1 MKIIDWYILKRYLL
15 TFTMMLLLFVPIG
28 IMVDLSE
35 NVDKMIEKE
44 APFAAILEYY
54 GHFTVHYANLLFPFF
69 LFLSIIWFTSKL
81 ANNTEIIAILS
92 SGVSFMRFL
101 RPYLVGA
108 TLIAVVVFFMG
119 MFFVPAASKGYNEFR
134 QDYLKRHRTTTNNKR
149 LYNQINDDEIIYV
162 SSFNSVNKVGYNF
175 SLEHF
180 KDNRM
185 QYKITAQSI
194 AFNEQDTTYTMSNYF
209 KRVIGEREDI
219 FESERKKD
227 TVLDFDMEDLVPVS
241 YVAETKN
248 IFELNDFIER
258 EKLKGSANISAYQF
272 NLYKRWAAPL
282 TAFIL
287 TFIAVA
293 VSSMK
298 RRGGMGVNLLF
309 GIALAFVYIFFDKV
323 FGVLAEQSGFPP
335 MAAAGI
341 PVIVFGI
348 LAVFLLR
355 NAKR

>member
-1 MKIIDWYILKRYLL
+1 
-15 TFTMMLLLFVPIG
+15 MLLLFVPIG

-35 NVDKMIEKE
+35 NIDKMIAKQ
-44 APFAAILEYY
+44 APADAILWYY
-54 GHFTVHYANLLFPFF
+54 FHFTIHFANLLFPFF

-101 RPYLVGA
+101 RPYIVGA
-108 TLIAVVVFFMG
+108 SLVATVVFFMG
-119 MFFVPAASKGYNEFR
+119 MFIVPAASKGYNEFR
-134 QDYLKRHRTTTNNKR
+134 ANYIKRNKPSLNATA

-162 SSFNSVNKVGYNF
+162 SSFNGGNKVGYNF
-175 SLEHF
+175 TLEHF
-180 KDNRM
+180 NDNKLE
-185 QYKITAQSI
+185 YKLSAQSI
-194 AFNEQDTTYTMSNYF
+194 RFEQKDSTYHLTNYV
-209 KRVIGEREDI
+209 KRTIGEKDDI
-219 FESERKKD
+219 IEQER
-227 TVLDFDMEDLVPVS
+227 VLDTIFPFKMEDLVPVD

-248 IFELNDFIER
+248 LFELNDFIEK
-258 EKLKGSANISAYQF
+258 EKQKGSGNISGYQF
-272 NLYKRWAAPL
+272 NLYKRWASPL

-309 GIALAFVYIFFDKV
+309 GIAIAFVFIFFDKV
-323 FGVLAEQSGFPP
+323 FGVLAESSGFPP
-335 MAAAGI
+335 LLAVAI
-341 PVIVFGI
+341 PNIVFGV
-348 LAVFLLR
+348 LAFFLLR